1 MRWADVVEIFDE
13 SENKQGVAKFYKSKS
28 IFGDF
33 PYNNKDELP
42 DVFVYLCEGS
52 SSLCFIRLKVQ
63 NLEETPKLY
72 YFSPDQSLESAKK
85 IQKNDAG
92 IVKMGFKINS
102 CQISGQKEL
111 KLVNKNFSESKLVSG
126 ILISN
131 IFLAQELIPADS
143 DGNSDPFYIIS
154 FYGQSIKGDV
164 VKKSLNPVI
173 INFMNLH
180 IFQIYIVKFTHY
192 LSYYIL
198 RYGTNN
204 ILWKQCCSQRMN
216 TLQLS

>member
-1 MRWADVVEIFDE
+1 MRWADVEDTFDV
-13 SENKQGVAKFYKSKS
+13 SEYEQGVAKFYKSKS

-33 PYNNKDELP
+33 PYNNMDELP
-42 DVFVYLCEGS
+42 DVFVYLCEGTS
-52 SSLCFIRLKVQ
+52 PLCFIRLKIQ

-92 IVKMGFKINS
+92 ILKMGFKINS

-111 KLVNKNFSESKLVSG
+111 KVVNKSFNESKLRKG

-154 FYGQSIKGDV
+154 FYGQSIQGEV
-164 VKKSLNPVI
+164 VKKSLNPV
-173 INFMNLH
+173 MN
-180 IFQIYIVKFTHY
+180 FQI
-192 LSYYIL
+192 
-198 RYGTNN
+198 
-204 ILWKQCCSQRMN
+204 
-216 TLQLS
+216 